1 MILPPRSPFAGVT
14 LDEFGAR
21 FRRGELSARETTA
34 TLLARIK
41 ALEPKLAA
49 FVVVDAERALAQAE
63 GVDRLWAAGVD
74 LGPLMGVPVALKDFF
89 SVTNMPTLAGSRVDI
104 ADLVPPQGR
113 FVTGLQRN
121 GCIILGKTTTTE
133 FALGGYNLT
142 HRLPHNPCDPAVARM
157 TGGSSHGSAVAMA
170 AELAGFTIG
179 SDTGGSVRLPAALC
193 GIVGYKSTA
202 GHWPEDGIFPLS
214 RHMDSIGTFTSSV
227 ADAATLYAALACRK
241 PCSRVRPEGLVL
253 GLPVNHFL
261 DDLDPSVQL
270 CFARA
275 LDRLR
280 AAGACIVDIDVPEA
294 AEIDVVFGR
303 LVTAELI
310 GFLGR
315 ERFLAGEPRMDPV
328 AAARARA
335 GLDLAADD
343 YVRLSARQRALIA
356 IMEERSRGIDAWITP
371 TVAVLPEPTA
381 DVRDL
386 AMVAAWNRLTTRN
399 TRPGNLFG
407 QCGISLPIHHLGAAL
422 PVGLQLCG
430 VPNGDER
437 LLAVASAVELV
448 VGRPQVPNR
457 DALLIG

>member
-227 ADAATLYAALACRK
+227 ADAATIHAALACRK

-261 DDLDPSVQL
+261 DDLDPSVQS

-275 LDRLR
+275 LDMLR

-335 GLDLAADD
+335 GLDLTADD

>member
-1 MILPPRSPFAGVT
+1 MSLPPPSPFASVT
-14 LDEFGAR
+14 LEEFGAR
-21 FRRGELSARETTA
+21 FRRGEISAHETAA
-34 TLLARIK
+34 TMLARIE

-49 FVVVDAERALAQAE
+49 FVFVDPERALAHAE
-63 GVDRLWAAGVD
+63 GIDRLRAAGVD
-74 LGPLMGVPVALKDFF
+74 LGPLMGVPVAIKDLF
-89 SVTNMPTLAGSRVDI
+89 SVANMPTLAGSRVNI
-104 ADLVPPQGR
+104 ADLVPAQGR

-170 AELAGFTIG
+170 AGLAGFTIG

-193 GIVGYKSTA
+193 GVVGYKTTA

-214 RHMDSIGTFTSSV
+214 RHMDSIGTFTAGM
-227 ADAATLYAALACRK
+227 ADAALIHAALSSRK
-241 PCSRVRPEGLVL
+241 PLPPLRPEGLVL
-253 GLPVNHFL
+253 GLPINHFL
-261 DDLDPSVQL
+261 DRLDAAVQS

-275 LDRLR
+275 LDMLR
-280 AAGACIVDIDVPEA
+280 AAGARIVDIDVPEA

-303 LVTAELI
+303 LIPAELI

-315 ERFLAGEPRMDPV
+315 DRFLAQESRMDPV

-335 GLDLAADD
+335 GLELAADE
-343 YVRLSARQRALIA
+343 YVRLTARQRALIA

-371 TVAVLPEPTA
+371 TVAVLPEPAA
-381 DVRDL
+381 DFRDVET
-386 AMVAAWNRLTTRN
+386 VAAWNRLTTRN

-407 QCGISLPIHHLGAAL
+407 QCGVSLPIHHLGAAL

-430 VPNGDER
+430 VPDGDER
-437 LLAVASAVELV
+437 LLALANAVELV
-448 VGRPQVPNR
+448 VGRPRVPNR
-457 DALLIG
+457 DALLNG